1 MASFLIHHIAGKVF
15 LNTIQNKLKIKLTDY
30 QKCNFLLGNL
40 IVDSSKL
47 TFKIKEDISLDE
59 VKNLKKIQKIEIQK
73 EKDITHFRDMEN
85 DNLCVKAPNV
95 EKFIC
100 KYNNLL
106 KVDISSL
113 GYLFHLYTDKMFFGD
128 LFNQNFVCLDINGN
142 NTVYTDE
149 AVLIKDIKNN
159 KVYDISE
166 VFSFDSD
173 VSIYQD
179 YTKMNKILLDKYNI
193 VFDYKKLID
202 FAKSF
207 NNPGIEEVDYN
218 NIFNVL
224 NETENFIEASYN
236 IQGLSLCVFDYV
248 TVDRFI
254 GDVVDNF
261 ISTYE
266 KIVLN
271 LLHNLNIK

>member
-1 MASFLIHHIAGKVF
+1 M
-15 LNTIQNKLKIKLTDY
+15 
-30 QKCNFLLGNL
+30 
-40 IVDSSKL
+40 
-47 TFKIKEDISLDE
+47 
-59 VKNLKKIQKIEIQK
+59 
-73 EKDITHFRDMEN
+73 
-85 DNLCVKAPNV
+85 
-95 EKFIC
+95 
-100 KYNNLL
+100 
-106 KVDISSL
+106 
-113 GYLFHLYTDKMFFGD
+113 
-128 LFNQNFVCLDINGN
+128 
-142 NTVYTDE
+142 
-149 AVLIKDIKNN
+149 
-159 KVYDISE
+159 
-166 VFSFDSD
+166 FSFDSD
-173 VSIYQD
+173 FSIYQD

-193 VFDYKKLID
+193 VFDYKKLIY

-236 IQGLSLCVFDYV
+236 IQDLSLCVFDYV

-266 KIVLN
+266 EIVLN